1 MKFHNYLII
10 ALSTT
15 SLAACSPKGSD
26 SQETTTLAYPSA
38 RANLRFA
45 ATTGSQAA
53 PGLAPA
59 SFAGVTVTTAQLV
72 AAEVNFK
79 GWESEED
86 EHESDDSDELK
97 PQAEETETETETE
110 TEEEEG
116 SDDENEALE
125 KAEAIDFKGPY
136 VVDLLTGAS
145 TPSIT
150 AATLPAG
157 TYASL
162 EFKLS
167 SIENEDEDG
176 AEEALAAGVLGAS
189 VFISGTLQVN
199 GTWTA
204 FDLTDRR
211 DEDVKWMF
219 PAPVSIAAGQT
230 NNIVLSIPLDNW
242 MNAAMLKAMSDLV
255 IAGTVTAPT
264 GGTLHFSSDQDSIAH
279 ALELNFE
286 DVGEVDNE
294 PEHDEVK
301 SE

>member
-1 MKFHNYLII
+1 MKFHNYLLI

-15 SLAACSPKGSD
+15 SLAACSPKSD
-26 SQETTTLAYPSA
+26 SQGTSTVAYPSA

-45 ATTGSQAA
+45 AATGSQAA
-53 PGLAPA
+53 PGLASA
-59 SFAGVTVTTAQLV
+59 SFANVTVATAQLV
-72 AAEVNFK
+72 ASEVNFK
-79 GWESEED
+79 GWESED
-86 EHESDDSDELK
+86 DDSDDSDENETEIKSL
-97 PQAEETETETETE
+97 AETEGIETETD
-110 TEEEEG
+110 EG
-116 SDDENEALE
+116 SDDEDEALE

-136 VVDLLTGAS
+136 VVDLLTGTS

-150 AATLPAG
+150 AATLPVG

-189 VFISGTLQVN
+189 VFISGSLLVN

-219 PAPVSIAAGQT
+219 PAPVSVTAGLT
-230 NNIVLSIPLDNW
+230 NNIVLAIPLDNW
-242 MNAAMLKAMSDLV
+242 MNAAMVTAMSDLV

-264 GGTLHFSSDQDSIAH
+264 GGTLHFSSDHDTIAH
-279 ALELNFE
+279 ALEANFD
-286 DVGEVDNE
+286 DVGEVHNE
-294 PEHDEVK
+294 PEHDEVI